1 MFRSWASDEDR
12 EQFYLYR
19 DPIYLIKRAYLKN
32 HPAFHKSASFLFLVL
47 LIIINIYLIVRYH
60 VPNWICLSFILL
72 AIDDYRIA
80 GSDTYHSII
89 SFQRHNLIVGLIY
102 IIITT
107 IIIISCLWFTGV
119 PDPFGALYG
128 YVMIDQKEYV
138 SIPYCLTP
146 TLWSKTKIENPED
159 LKDVLN
165 EYKGYHVGN
174 LYKYQ
179 EGVAEN
185 EFKITN
191 LQGKLKYD
199 ITIEKNNNY
208 YSYCIKS
215 YDE

>member
-1 MFRSWASDEDR
+1 MFRGWASDEDR
-12 EQFYLYR
+12 EQYYLYR

-32 HPAFHKSASFLFLVL
+32 HPAFHKSASLLFLVL
-47 LIIINIYLIVRYH
+47 FIIINIYLIIKYH
-60 VPNWICLSFILL
+60 VPNLIGLSFILL

-89 SFQRHNLIVGLIY
+89 SFQRHNLIVGFIY

-138 SIPYCLTP
+138 SIPYCPTP
-146 TLWSKTKIENPED
+146 TLWSKTKIEKAED

-165 EYKGYHVGN
+165 EYKGYLVGN

-179 EGVAEN
+179 EGIAEN
-185 EFKITN
+185 EFEITN

-199 ITIEKNNNY
+199 VKIEKNNNY